1 MKPMHTYLAAHP
13 QKGKNAIKQ
22 DLRSITFSDWIL
34 MIIKENRHNL
44 PKQLQR
50 QYEIKKQL

>member
-50 QYEIKKQL
+50 QYEIKK